1 MCFGFCTLI
10 NGNRLIWTALRFY
23 QRRVD
28 SGRPEPRARDLF
40 ASPIRHRRRST
51 HSSGGSVRG
60 IFEGQVG
67 GWYRVP
73 SSWPVSRDF
82 DLIKRWFEYRFH
94 SMLVDLGEDRWS
106 AMNSDIG
113 MRSKYRYSGPKSYF
127 RTLRGTD
134 AEHTG
139 NKGLDCHCKLRQSEI
154 GHSSGEKGCP
164 KKRG

>member
-1 MCFGFCTLI
+1 
-10 NGNRLIWTALRFY
+10 
-23 QRRVD
+23 
-28 SGRPEPRARDLF
+28 
-40 ASPIRHRRRST
+40 
-51 HSSGGSVRG
+51 VRG

-94 SMLVDLGEDRWS
+94 SMLVDLCEDRWS

-127 RTLRGTD
+127 RTLRD
-134 AEHTG
+134 AAIRAIQENIIAKT
-139 NKGLDCHCKLRQSEI
+139 
-154 GHSSGEKGCP
+154 GEKVQ
-164 KKRG
+164 